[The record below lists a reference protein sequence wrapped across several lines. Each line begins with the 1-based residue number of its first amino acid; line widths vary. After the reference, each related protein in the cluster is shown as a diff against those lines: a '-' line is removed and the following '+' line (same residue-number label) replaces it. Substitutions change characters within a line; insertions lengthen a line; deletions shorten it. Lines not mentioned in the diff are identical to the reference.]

1 MFPTPCWSFF
11 LPETGRF
18 PCFPRLWYTPCAF
31 PGMQL
36 LLAKYAPIHISQTA
50 AGDVRRYYFS
60 HLTRIR
66 LVIMMTVMMMMKA
79 TCCSKDKGWATVRS
93 RRGVIRTRGGK
104 LRQWVGASQ
113 SQYQFQ
119 LPPALTLGTWEI
131 FSSSKSDS
139 VWFGLVWF
147 SLWFMS
153 SLGTLSLKTVQR
165 ALFLHLARS
174 ASLWTVLSQRKI
186 QSKAAPLTPVQPE
199 WTVQYLVYSILGF
212 LPRGQWNLSA
222 TGTVEFS
229 ATGTVEFTA
238 TGTV

>member
-60 HLTRIR
+60 HLTTI
-66 LVIMMTVMMMMKA
+66 LWPVIMMTVMMMMMMKA
-79 TCCSKDKGWATVRS
+79 NCCSKDKGWATVRS

-119 LPPALTLGTWEI
+119 LPPALTLGRR
-131 FSSSKSDS
+131 
-139 VWFGLVWF
+139 F
-147 SLWFMS
+147 SLRAKVIQFWFEFGMFDNCNKKFLMF
-153 SLGTLSLKTVQR
+153 SLQAADWAQFRCKRFWEQYWSHQENLAST
-165 ALFLHLARS
+165 ALRPTIGRLGR
-174 ASLWTVLSQRKI
+174 
-186 QSKAAPLTPVQPE
+186 
-199 WTVQYLVYSILGF
+199 QYKHI
-212 LPRGQWNLSA
+212 
-222 TGTVEFS
+222 
-229 ATGTVEFTA
+229 
-238 TGTV
+238 